1 MIASHSGPQVMKGP
15 FAVPLN
21 IPTSTR
27 PTPERKAGQLHVH
40 FRIVHMQ
47 RSISDLNRHK
57 ETESGDTD
65 ATDVDMHGCPL
76 MTLCRDTVG
85 QR

>member
-1 MIASHSGPQVMKGP
+1 MKGP

-27 PTPERKAGQLHVH
+27 PMLERKAGQLHLH

-47 RSISDLNRHK
+47 RIVSDLNRHK
-57 ETESGDTD
+57 ETGSGDTD
-65 ATDVDMHGCPL
+65 ATVIDMHGFPL
-76 MTLCRDTVG
+76 MTLYRDRLQIVY
-85 QR
+85 R